1 MRHMSTAPAESGTE
15 FERLRALVPR
25 MRPSEARV
33 INALLD
39 CGPEVLDRSVSEL
52 AATAGVGIGTVVR
65 ACQNAGFAGFQAAKI
80 ALVRDSAPAAEL
92 IQDDVAASDRP
103 AEILA
108 KIAASSAEA
117 VSRTTASISPAA
129 LESAV
134 TRITDA
140 SRVLCL
146 GVGTSAPLAQDVA
159 YRLLTIGIAAEA
171 PPDVH
176 VQHVRA
182 QLLRPGDV
190 AVLVSHTGATR
201 ETCAA
206 AQAARNA
213 GAATIA
219 VTSFS
224 QTPLT
229 ELADIVLVAGGRE
242 TSYRVEAMASRFAH
256 LAVLD
261 TLLVAV
267 SLRRPEQTRL
277 AQAGTEQV
285 LAEHRF

>member
-1 MRHMSTAPAESGTE
+1 MSTAPAESGTE